1 MKRPSWDEY
10 FMEIARVVAKR
21 STCLRRNV
29 GAIVVKN
36 KRIISTGYNGT
47 LSGLKHCEEVGC
59 LREKFGIKS
68 AERQELC
75 RGMHAEAN
83 TLLFAASYGV
93 DMHEAAIYCTHQ
105 PCVLCAKMI
114 IQAGIKQVVFLG
126 EYPDKLA
133 RQLFKE
139 AKVKIKR
146 LSKKHKKGD

>member
-1 MKRPSWDEY
+1 MNRPSWDEY
-10 FMEIARVVAKR
+10 FMEIAQVVAKR
-21 STCLRRNV
+21 STCLRRKV

-47 LSGLKHCEEVGC
+47 LSGLEHCNKSGC
-59 LREKFGIKS
+59 LRQKFAIKS

-83 TLLFAASYGV
+83 ALLFAASYGV
-93 DMHEAAIYCTHQ
+93 DMHEAVLYCTHQ

-114 IQAGIKQVVFLG
+114 IQAGIKQVVFMG

-146 LSKKHKKGD
+146 S

>member
-1 MKRPSWDEY
+1 MKRPSWDKY
-10 FMEIARVVAKR
+10 FMEIAQVVAKR
-21 STCLRRNV
+21 STCLRRQV

-47 LSGLKHCEEVGC
+47 LSGLKHCDKVGC
-59 LREKFGIKS
+59 LREKFKIKP

-83 TLLFAASYGV
+83 ALLFAASYGV

-114 IQAGIKQVVFLG
+114 IQAGIKQVIFIG
-126 EYPDKLA
+126 EYPDDLA
-133 RQLFKE
+133 MQLFKE
-139 AKVKIKR
+139 TKVKVKR
-146 LSKKHKKGD
+146 F